1 MGTRTMDIATSTS
14 SRSPSKAIITV
25 VAALIGTCLLAF
37 AVSSFAFRDHPYG
50 AAPTQLT
57 VSNSSSAPTT
67 CPSGTQVRNYLSLQT
82 ENSPCQ
88 TYGGGGRRR
97 TYYDSYDSRRR
108 GYYSGSVNDDD
119 DDNGCQ
125 CNSGDIAYGN
135 QCRGQET
142 VTDHTM
148 ETTSRNQCSA
158 HCCSSTD
165 TTYKCCG
172 YTIDTWGFNGKAT
185 LPCDCNSA
193 VKGGAFSL
201 LAAVAVVAAMQLQ
214 RD

>member
-1 MGTRTMDIATSTS
+1 MGVLTMDIATSTS

-67 CPSGTQVRNYLSLQT
+67 CSPGTQVSNFLSLHT
-82 ENSPCQ
+82 NYYPCRY
-88 TYGGGGRRR
+88 YGGSG
-97 TYYDSYDSRRR
+97 RRR
-108 GYYSGSVNDDD
+108 GYYSGSVNDYD

-125 CNSGDIAYGN
+125 CDSGDIASGN
-135 QCRGQET
+135 ECKRQET
-142 VTDHTM
+142 ITNTYTR
-148 ETTSRNQCSA
+148 TTSQNQCSA

-172 YTIDTWGFNGKAT
+172 YTINTLGFSGRAT
-185 LPCDCNSA
+185 LDCDCNSA